1 MLLNP
6 PPNHSDEYNV
16 YLTEVVI
23 DVKRPRPKPNVSH
36 RTQILVDSDENRDVM
51 SNVCSVV
58 IFPYQ
63 PHP

>member
-1 MLLNP
+1 M
-6 PPNHSDEYNV
+6 